1 MLIEF
6 SITKQRRT
14 FGKGLWEW
22 EEIMEFTT
30 TSIQT
35 ICDEYAKLH
44 NEDEALVIKYLEKDR
59 KVILVLKKENLVIFI
74 GSDFQGKRETK
85 KIENVLYEFLE
96 TLIYNKSFCGI
107 DVKEI
112 LFDLKSF

>member
-22 EEIMEFTT
+22 EEMGFEFTT

-35 ICDEYAKLH
+35 ICDEYCSQVDLTLANGSRTNLFCLSKTH
-44 NEDEALVIKYLEKDR
+44 IIPDIIFALPRLNVHHR
-59 KVILVLKKENLVIFI
+59 
-74 GSDFQGKRETK
+74 FQKR
-85 KIENVLYEFLE
+85 
-96 TLIYNKSFCGI
+96 C
-107 DVKEI
+107 
-112 LFDLKSF
+112 LF